1 MGDPTQM
8 TLISSIRAVHYI
20 LKAVQ
25 FAVICI
31 NGSTFRLL
39 LGNEGKKVYVPMNDE
54 PSTVALN
61 YITEAAMISVVI
73 M

>member
-1 MGDPTQM
+1 MQ
-8 TLISSIRAVHYI
+8 YI

-25 FAVICI
+25 FAVIYI
-31 NGSTFRLL
+31 NGGTLRLL
-39 LGNEGKKVYVPMNDE
+39 QGNEGKKVYIPMNDD

-61 YITEAAMISVVI
+61 CIRGAAMISVVI

>member
-1 MGDPTQM
+1 MQ
-8 TLISSIRAVHYI
+8 YI

-25 FAVICI
+25 FAAIYI

-39 LGNEGKKVYVPMNDE
+39 RGNEGKKVYIPMKDE

-61 YITEAAMISVVI
+61 CIRGAVMISVVI